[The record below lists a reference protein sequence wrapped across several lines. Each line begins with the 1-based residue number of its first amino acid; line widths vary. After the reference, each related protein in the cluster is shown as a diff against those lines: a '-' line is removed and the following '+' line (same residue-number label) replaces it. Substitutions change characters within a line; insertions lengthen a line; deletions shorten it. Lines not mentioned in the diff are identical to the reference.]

1 MSRHITAL
9 TTLVCLILDGRLIYG
24 LIAVPHS
31 AMKGYKSGTK
41 LFSPSSL
48 AASPVTESL
57 SYLRDKLQTPP
68 ESIIR
73 AVEKIG
79 PNVPISVADASAL
92 SGTDLNTA
100 RTNLMILASLTGGD
114 LEVTEDGEI
123 MYSFPNGVRSV
134 LERRSVGQKVK
145 VTYKSLYPYLL
156 FALRS
161 TFGILLLTS
170 LAIMGGTYLTITS
183 SSSSSSDDRDR
194 DSNRGRIGGMGSIR
208 WPAGNFFDDFAE
220 QFYFR
225 QNFGLYQSRGY
236 RPDYGDRSGASDSK
250 EQVTLL
256 ESFFSYVFGDGN
268 PNTGDGMELDGVMEY
283 DWMRFDAV

>member
-9 TTLVCLILDGRLIYG
+9 TILMCLIFDGRPIYG
-24 LIAVPHS
+24 LLAVPHK
-31 AMKGYKSGTK
+31 ALKGYKFDPK
-41 LFSPSSL
+41 LLSPTSL
-48 AASPVTESL
+48 AASKATESVRQ
-57 SYLRDKLQTPP
+57 LRDKLQTPP

-123 MYSFPNGVRSV
+123 MYSFPKSVRSV
-134 LERRSVGQKVK
+134 LEKRSFGQKIK
-145 VTYKSLYPYLL
+145 VTYNSLYPYLL

-161 TFGILLLTS
+161 SFGILLLTS
-170 LAIMGGTYLTITS
+170 LAIVVGTFITI

-194 DSNRGRIGGMGSIR
+194 DSNRGRGVGVGG
-208 WPAGNFFDDFAE
+208 GNWLPGGNIADGFAD

-225 QNFGLYQSRGY
+225 QNYGFYQSRGY
-236 RPDYGDRSGASDSK
+236 RPDYSTRNDKNDGNGVSFI
-250 EQVTLL
+250 
-256 ESFFSYVFGDGN
+256 ESFFSYVFGDGD
-268 PNTGDGMELDGVMEY
+268 PNAGDGMGCGVTPFVIVIWWNVM
-283 DWMRFDAV
+283 A

>member
-31 AMKGYKSGTK
+31 VMKGYKSGPK

-48 AASPVTESL
+48 AASPVTESV

-134 LERRSVGQKVK
+134 LEKRSVGQKIK

-183 SSSSSSDDRDR
+183 SSSSSDDRDR
-194 DSNRGRIGGMGSIR
+194 DSNRGRIGGGLGNN
-208 WPAGNFFDDFAE
+208 WPTGRFTDGFAE

-225 QNFGLYQSRGY
+225 QNYGFYQSQGY
-236 RPDYGDRSGASDSK
+236 RPNYSDRSDASDSNGK
-250 EQVTLL
+250 VTIL
-256 ESFFSYVFGDGN
+256 ESFFSYVFGDGD
-268 PNTGDGMELDGVMEY
+268 PNAGDGME
-283 DWMRFDAV
+283 

>member
-1 MSRHITAL
+1 MSRHIAAL
-9 TTLVCLILDGRLIYG
+9 TILMCLIFDGRLIYG
-24 LIAVPHS
+24 LIAVPHKVLNS
-31 AMKGYKSGTK
+31 YKFGTK
-41 LFSPSSL
+41 LSSPSSL
-48 AASPVTESL
+48 AASPVTESV

-79 PNVPISVADASAL
+79 PNVPISVADASAV

-134 LERRSVGQKVK
+134 LERRSFGQKIK

-161 TFGILLLTS
+161 SFGILLLTS
-170 LAIMGGTYLTITS
+170 LAIVVGTFITIS
-183 SSSSSSDDRDR
+183 SSSGSSDDRDR
-194 DSNRGRIGGMGSIR
+194 DSNRARGGGNWLPNGRFGDG
-208 WPAGNFFDDFAE
+208 FAE

-225 QNFGLYQSRGY
+225 QNYGFYQSQGY
-236 RPDYGDRSGASDSK
+236 RPDYSSRGDDSDGDGVSFI
-250 EQVTLL
+250 
-256 ESFFSYVFGDGN
+256 ESFFSYVFGDGD
-268 PNTGDGMELDGVMEY
+268 PNAGGGI
-283 DWMRFDAV
+283 